1 MEQYRRG
8 VSVRGGMERRKVL
21 RKRGGV
27 AERQICKDERDWWIN
42 EKKGGT
48 DKSYTVLHDGGV
60 FIKIKGLVEKQ
71 LECVENS
78 TGGMFLT
85 VL

>member
-27 AERQICKDERDWWIN
+27 AERQICKDERD
-42 EKKGGT
+42 
-48 DKSYTVLHDGGV
+48 
-60 FIKIKGLVEKQ
+60 
-71 LECVENS
+71 
-78 TGGMFLT
+78 
-85 VL
+85 